1 LLVVPLETSQSI
13 FLLEVLGMLA
23 VPGPTNSLLFVS
35 GVTRGF
41 GRSLRLILAE
51 VTAYLISLSFLLL
64 VLQPLTKGH
73 STVTQLLR
81 VVCSMYLAYVAVGLW
96 RSGTQDID
104 ESHPITFLRVFLTT
118 LVNPKNLIFAF
129 GIFPA
134 SPTDAYGILPYLGSF
149 SAICTAVGCGWIAGG
164 ALLHATAAH
173 KAHFTWFYRGE
184 ACMLV
189 GFALV
194 ILISAYY
201 AF

>member
-1 LLVVPLETSQSI
+1 MVPIETSQSI
-13 FLLEVLGMLA
+13 FLLEVLGVLA
-23 VPGPTNSLLFVS
+23 IPGPTNSLLFVS

-41 GRSLRLILAE
+41 GKSLILILAE

-64 VLQPLTKGH
+64 VLEPVAKGH

-81 VVCSMYLAYVAVGLW
+81 VVCSMYLAYVAVWLW
-96 RSGTQDID
+96 RSGTQNID
-104 ESHPITFLRVFLTT
+104 KSHPITFLRVFLTT

-134 SPTDAYGILPYLGSF
+134 SPAESYEILPYLGSF
-149 SAICTAVGCGWIAGG
+149 SAIGTGVACAWIAGG
-164 ALLHATAAH
+164 ALLHSAGAH
-173 KAHFTWFYRGE
+173 KVHFTWFYRGE

-194 ILISAYY
+194 ILVSAYY
-201 AF
+201 AS